1 MPTSPRSELKSKHE
15 PEPRPAPGHDDV
27 VRAAARLAGTAVRT
41 PLLSSPALDA
51 AVGGRMLIK
60 AEMLQRT
67 GSFKFRGAYN
77 RLSRL
82 SAAERAKGVVAYSSG
97 NHAQGV
103 ADAARLLGIRAAIVM
118 PGDAPAIK
126 IANTRSL
133 GAEVVFYD
141 RYHEDRAA
149 VAGAIAAERGATI
162 IPPFDDPDI
171 VAGQGTVGLELV
183 EQLRELKVVPDRVL
197 VPCGGGGLLAG
208 SALAVKRGFP
218 DAEIYAVEPEG
229 FDDTGRSL
237 AAGER
242 VANAPGHQSACDA
255 LLAPMPG
262 EITFAINRRLV
273 AGGVTV
279 SDPDAFRAMARA
291 YAMLKVVVEP
301 GGAVALAAALAG
313 KVDCRGR
320 TVAIVCSGGNVDPDV
335 FAAAIRL

>member
-1 MPTSPRSELKSKHE
+1 MPTSPRSE
-15 PEPRPAPGHDDV
+15 PGYDDV
-27 VRAAARLAGTAVRT
+27 VRAAARLAGKAVRT

-51 AVGGRMLIK
+51 AVGGRVLVK

-77 RLSRL
+77 RMSRL
-82 SAAERAKGVVAYSSG
+82 SAADRAKGVVAFSSG
-97 NHAQGV
+97 NHGQGV
-103 ADAARLLGIRAAIVM
+103 ADAAHLLGIRAGIVM

-126 IANTRSL
+126 IANTRAL

-149 VAGAIAAERGATI
+149 VAGTLAAERGATV

-171 VAGQGTVGLELV
+171 IAGQGTVGLELV
-183 EQLRELKVVPDRVL
+183 EQMRELKIAPDLML

-208 SALAVKRGFP
+208 TALAIKHGFP
-218 DAEIYAVEPEG
+218 EAKIYAVEPEG

-242 VANAPGHQSACDA
+242 VANEPGRISACDA

-262 EITFAINRRLV
+262 EITFGVNRRLV
-273 AGGVTV
+273 AGGVAV
-279 SDPDAFRAMARA
+279 SDADAFRAMARA
-291 YAMLKVVVEP
+291 YAMLKIVVEP

-335 FAAAIRL
+335 FATAIKL